1 MPNGLKELESILK
14 KNVDNDEHCV
24 FLHPEESRGYTDD
37 ELTALKHRDFET
49 RLFITG
55 TQCAG
60 DSVFLRTH
68 HTDNAQHTSNLN
80 YVRDYLK
87 AFHVIENWTCAKS
100 VLTTLL
106 TMCFQLEPSDYYTFA
121 ISIASGLS
129 RDGANTDFEAA
140 KSSHTNTG
148 TAKSDEIDVQKSIA
162 SGLSE
167 RSSKS
172 VGFSERLSKNEGL
185 SERSTQSLDFKSVM
199 FPKMAETYT
208 LDDSRDDF
216 HENITE
222 MAQRRK
228 SKSQIML
235 VHQDDDHSLIRRK
248 LCFLMDVVF
257 KRLAIK
263 KFLVDD
269 QQSNIYRLVHCRT
282 KYSTNKSPLAIALF
296 AFILQ
301 VSLATYVAL
310 EFLMS
315 YDKKYQLRML
325 PLAIF
330 TAVHSA
336 MITVANIHESMFAY
350 RIFGRIGPLQ
360 MMDFIMS
367 ALIPIFLT
375 VIGFFVIF
383 TEVKYIEAVLNCT
396 ALLFIPEID
405 DQLPFILG
413 LRTEEIV
420 KNFLV
425 AESITTF
432 DAIARL
438 KKVTDFSGT
447 EMVRRNVT
455 CGVQFSDF
463 YITNLP
469 EQGIS
474 DDTPFQPYQVIVDDN
489 EMGHQIDPSSFVTSD
504 CLVKRIEWKYS
515 TGYPRTT
522 KPRVAY
528 LHLTKID
535 DTVVEI
541 ERKPDPL
548 GIVGIHDISHSM
560 EGMFIITTFQMSED
574 IIKLRICGSYDP
586 QDFLKA
592 FDCYSLWDVSQA
604 ARKAIMSLPKHR
616 VKAHKYNCFEDV

>member
-1 MPNGLKELESILK
+1 MSSGLKELEVILK
-14 KNVDNDEHCV
+14 NNVDKPEHCV
-24 FLHPEESRGYTDD
+24 FLHPGETQRGYTDD

-60 DSVFLRTH
+60 DCVFLRTH
-68 HTDNAQHTSNLN
+68 HTDNARHSSNFN

-121 ISIASGLS
+121 ISIG
-129 RDGANTDFEAA
+129 
-140 KSSHTNTG
+140 
-148 TAKSDEIDVQKSIA
+148 

-167 RSSKS
+167 NGANMHFEAAQSSHTMRNDESETS
-172 VGFSERLSKNEGL
+172 VFTNLDEVKAGVDFQSKLILKTSATSQLIENENFVI
-185 SERSTQSLDFKSVM
+185 TDDDFVVTDDDFK
-199 FPKMAETYT
+199 
-208 LDDSRDDF
+208 D
-216 HENITE
+216 NIKGLE
-222 MAQRRK
+222 QNRR
-228 SKSQIML
+228 SKTQIML
-235 VHQDDDHSLIRRK
+235 VHRDDDHSLIRTK

-269 QQSNIYRLVHCRT
+269 QQSNIYRLIHCRT
-282 KYSTNKSPLAIALF
+282 KYSRNKRPLVIAGF

-310 EFLMS
+310 YFLTGNGTP
-315 YDKKYQLRML
+315 QRNML
-325 PLAIF
+325 PLALF
-330 TAVHSA
+330 TAAHSA
-336 MITVANIHESMFAY
+336 MITVANIRESIFAY
-350 RIFGRIGPLQ
+350 RIFGRVGPLQ
-360 MMDFIMS
+360 MMDFSMS
-367 ALIPIFLT
+367 ALIPVFLT
-375 VIGFFVIF
+375 IIGFFVIF
-383 TEVKYIEAVLNCT
+383 FEESYIEAVLNCT

-432 DAIARL
+432 DSLARTKDDTGFSAAEL
-438 KKVTDFSGT
+438 K
-447 EMVRRNVT
+447 RRNIT

-469 EQGIS
+469 EQGIT
-474 DDTPFQPYQVIVDDN
+474 DDTPFQPYQVIVDN
-489 EMGHQIDPSSFVTSD
+489 NGMGHQIDPSSFVTTD
-504 CLVKRIEWKYS
+504 CLLKRIEWKYT
-515 TGYPRTT
+515 TGYPKTT

-535 DTVVEI
+535 ETVVEI
-541 ERKPDPL
+541 ERMPDPI
-548 GIVGIHDISHSM
+548 GIVGISDVSHTL

-574 IIKLRICGSYDP
+574 IIKLRLCGSYDP
-586 QDFLKA
+586 QNFLKA
-592 FDCYSLWDVSQA
+592 FDCYSLWDVSRE
-604 ARKAIMSLPKHR
+604 ARKKIMSLP
-616 VKAHKYNCFEDV
+616 AHKAEEHRYDCFTDV